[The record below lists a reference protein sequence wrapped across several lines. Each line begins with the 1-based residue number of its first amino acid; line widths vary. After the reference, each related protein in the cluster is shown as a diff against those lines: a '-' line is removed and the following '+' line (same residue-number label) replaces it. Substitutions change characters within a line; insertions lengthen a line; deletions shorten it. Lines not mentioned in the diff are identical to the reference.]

1 MVAYLIGYRWHRY
14 SKNDENPRNKSGTII
29 IQKKNMYQDGER
41 VLYNIFSN
49 QTSLHFYGCLKRHDG
64 WIFQELEQKVKSGFF
79 FVKRIW
85 NIYDVCKHIKM
96 FVYIVQGRHGNL
108 ARKFL

>member
-1 MVAYLIGYRWHRY
+1 MQTLDNIPISDRY

-29 IQKKNMYQDGER
+29 IQKKICIKMGKEY
-41 VLYNIFSN
+41 YNIFSN

-79 FVKRIW
+79 FVKIIW